1 MLFAT
6 LLHLNSYKNK
16 NKILLRRKSPYLKV
30 LLRHFFFN
38 YSIMIKLITTTTEV
52 NLVIITILMFIV
64 VSITWFISALPFLIP
79 YHILLAS
86 QSKKIGYKL
95 SIEHIVIVYIFVYYL
110 TGVLSF
116 TGIPSI
122 MDIVHNSFGIITPKG
137 LDFPPNKINLI
148 PFLWITEG
156 VRPYLENIILFIP
169 LGFMLPCIW
178 KKYEVLWKTALS
190 GITFSLLIELSQLFN
205 RRITDIDDL
214 LMNTLGALIGWVI
227 FRLLKKHL
235 AKLQEKVS
243 VQSANIEKIPLLLR
257 EEVCFYMAGAF
268 AGMFFVFYPFLRS
281 LFIPLLRSLFGY
293 VII

>member
-1 MLFAT
+1 
-6 LLHLNSYKNK
+6 
-16 NKILLRRKSPYLKV
+16 
-30 LLRHFFFN
+30 
-38 YSIMIKLITTTTEV
+38 
-52 NLVIITILMFIV
+52 MFIIM
-64 VSITWFISALPFLIP
+64 SIIWFISTLPFLIP
-79 YHILLAS
+79 YHLLLTS

-95 SIEHIVIVYIFVYYL
+95 SIGHIVVVCIFVYYL

-122 MDIVHNSFGIITPKG
+122 IDIVQNSFGIVTPKG
-137 LDFPPNKINLI
+137 LNFPPDEINLI
-148 PFLWITEG
+148 PFRWLAEG
-156 VRPYLENIILFIP
+156 LRLYIENILLFIP
-169 LGFMLPCIW
+169 LGFMLPFIW
-178 KKYEVLWKTALS
+178 KKYEVLWQTALS
-190 GITFSLLIELSQLFN
+190 GITFSLIIELSQLFN
-205 RRITDIDDL
+205 GRITDIDDL

>member
-1 MLFAT
+1 M
-6 LLHLNSYKNK
+6 
-16 NKILLRRKSPYLKV
+16 
-30 LLRHFFFN
+30 FF
-38 YSIMIKLITTTTEV
+38 
-52 NLVIITILMFIV
+52 TILMFIIM
-64 VSITWFISALPFLIP
+64 SIIWFISTLPFLIP
-79 YHILLAS
+79 YHLLLTS

-95 SIEHIVIVYIFVYYL
+95 SIGHIVVVCIFVYYL

-122 MDIVHNSFGIITPKG
+122 IDIVQNSFGIVTPKG
-137 LDFPPNKINLI
+137 LNFPPDEINLI
-148 PFLWITEG
+148 PFRWLAEG
-156 VRPYLENIILFIP
+156 LRLYIENILLFIP
-169 LGFMLPCIW
+169 LGFMLPFIW
-178 KKYEVLWKTALS
+178 KKYEVLWQTALS
-190 GITFSLLIELSQLFN
+190 GITFSLIIELSQLFN
-205 RRITDIDDL
+205 GRITDIDDL